1 MNAGPAIAKRSKP
14 NVDPSTMVAIGEII
28 YATNAIESLNGAIRA
43 ARAFL
48 ERIGVAP

>member
-14 NVDPSTMVAIGEII
+14 NVDPSTMAIGEII